1 MYQKQAAVFLYA
13 VSPVHMGAGQAVGVI
28 DNPIQRERHTGHP
41 CLAGSGIKGA
51 VRHSFEQLGGDAS
64 LVNDLFGPEA
74 GAAELHAG
82 AVSFGDAQL
91 VVLPVRCLK
100 EGYVY
105 TTCPQALAR
114 AHRLLTLVGAAPQW
128 QPLGQTL
135 EEGKCIVADGSIL
148 TNNKLHLEAYE
159 YEAAQLPD
167 LSRIGEDLGH
177 KAIPDGNGYGFFRNK
192 LKKHLVVL
200 SDTDFAFFC
209 EHAMLVEPHV
219 RIDDETGAADPG
231 GLFYTENLLPES
243 ILLAPLMAS
252 QVRNPQKRRRSNGWL
267 DADAV
272 IGKMHTALDGALV
285 QIGGEATTG
294 RGLVVTRIVNGR

>member
-1 MYQKQAAVFLYA
+1 M
-13 VSPVHMGAGQAVGVI
+13 
-28 DNPIQRERHTGHP
+28 
-41 CLAGSGIKGA
+41 
-51 VRHSFEQLGGDAS
+51 
-64 LVNDLFGPEA
+64 
-74 GAAELHAG
+74 
-82 AVSFGDAQL
+82 
-91 VVLPVRCLK
+91 
-100 EGYVY
+100 
-105 TTCPQALAR
+105 
-114 AHRLLTLVGAAPQW
+114 
-128 QPLGQTL
+128 
-135 EEGKCIVADGSIL
+135 ADGSIL

-231 GLFYTENLLPES
+231 GLFYTENLPPES

-252 QVRNPQKRRRSNGWL
+252 QVRNPQKRRGSNGWL